1 MAELTISH
9 LTEAVQI
16 EGIKSEK
23 RDEKQISELASL
35 NKSFAQY
42 FKSMANQAGDNL
54 EKEREKKKEK
64 SGGDQPRFGQ
74 MVGDAKGMGFLGVI
88 GAIGAALTG
97 LVVGFLDGIKDS
109 FKLITPKFIKTAFSN
124 RVIKPI
130 TMLFDAL
137 GDIFRKAGTGQI
149 LKGDT
154 FKVFGRFTTTLESI
168 AKRFKG
174 VIASVRSG
182 STKFFEFFGKIGDFF
197 KSIGRNIKAF
207 FLSSD
212 VIRNQLKNFS
222 KLGETFKTITK
233 GASEGGSIFAR
244 LGEVVKPFF
253 NVFKRIGKFLGGP
266 ITVAI
271 ISIIDGFI
279 GSFKAFTD
287 TEGGIFAKISA
298 AISGFFAGITSGF
311 IGGLLDLGKMVIG
324 FVAGLFGFDSFKE
337 KLAEFSF
344 QDMIFDGLMFPFR
357 AVMSL
362 FDGKDG
368 NMFSTLASD
377 LIEGIKSIFSGIT
390 GFVKQKFKAIG
401 SSIAGFFG
409 FGGDEEP
416 EVKEIKEGKVVP
428 KVEKQVV
435 TPPQDDDFHEVR
447 GTDEDGFNY
456 TETKRAPKSEQD
468 MMAAEE
474 ERYKRHLKLNQDRMV
489 KYNEQGKGGSK
500 GAMYTEERIM
510 KLQAKLDE
518 LQAKQSAGNTVIAPS
533 TTTNTT
539 NSSSQAV
546 YGDASPATD
555 DLDRVA

>member
-1 MAELTISH
+1 MELTIAH

-64 SGGDQPRFGQ
+64 SGGGQPLFKD
-74 MVGDAKGMGFLGVI
+74 MVSDASGMGFLGVI
-88 GAIGAALTG
+88 GSIGAALTG
-97 LVVGFLDGIKDS
+97 LAIGFLDGIRDVIA
-109 FKLITPKFIKTAFSN
+109 LITPNFLKTAFTN
-124 RVIKPI
+124 RVITPI
-130 TMLFDAL
+130 TRLFDAL
-137 GDIFRKAGTGQI
+137 GDIFRKAGTGKI

-168 AKRFKG
+168 AKRFKN
-174 VIASVRSG
+174 VIRGLESG
-182 STKFFEFFGKIGDFF
+182 SNKFFEFFGKIGDFF

-207 FLSSD
+207 FMSSST
-212 VIRNQLKNFS
+212 IRSQLKNFS
-222 KLGETFKTITK
+222 KIGETFKSIGQSAK
-233 GASEGGSIFAR
+233 EGGSIFAR
-244 LGEVVKPFF
+244 LGEVIKPFF

-271 ISIIDGFI
+271 FSIIDSFI
-279 GSFKAFTD
+279 GAFKGFTE
-287 TEGGIFAKISA
+287 TEGGIFAKISG
-298 AISGFFAGITSGF
+298 AISGFFAGLVSGF
-311 IGGLLDLGKMVIG
+311 VGGLLDLGKMVVG
-324 FVAGLFGFDSFKE
+324 FIAGLFGADNFKA

-344 QDMIFDGLMFPFR
+344 QEMIFDGLMFPFR
-357 AVMSL
+357 AIMSL
-362 FDGKDG
+362 FDGEDG
-368 NMFSTLASD
+368 NMFSDLASD
-377 LIEGIKSIFSGIT
+377 LIDGIKSIFSGIT

-416 EVKEIKEGKVVP
+416 EVKEIKEGRVVP

-474 ERYKRHLKLNQDRMV
+474 ERYKRHLKLNQERMV

-510 KLQAKLDE
+510 RLQAKLDE

-539 NSSSQAV
+539 NSSNQAV